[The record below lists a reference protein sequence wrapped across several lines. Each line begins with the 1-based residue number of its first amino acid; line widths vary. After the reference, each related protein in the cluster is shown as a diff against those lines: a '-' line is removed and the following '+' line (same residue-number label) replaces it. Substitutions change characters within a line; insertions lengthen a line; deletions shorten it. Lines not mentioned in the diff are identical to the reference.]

1 MWGNMTKS
9 VRLVDFDMPAGH
21 TGKKALGAAGLID
34 WSPAQTSELK
44 VEIWEPSSCR

>member
-21 TGKKALGAAGLID
+21 TGEKALGAAGLIELE
-34 WSPAQTSELK
+34 PRQTSELK
-44 VEIWEPSSCR
+44 MEIWEPSSCR